1 MMRMHGPVH
10 PVLEGAM
17 SDEEDLM
24 PQPLMTTAIWSLAA
38 VVGAAFLLSFSTFL
52 LSFSIEQTFNG
63 EVVAFKDYGAIGG
76 GGLALLLAAVA
87 LKDVFSPLAG
97 NQKFPRLGV
106 VGVLS
111 ALAVCLVVY
120 GLGLFV

>member
-24 PQPLMTTAIWSLAA
+24 PQTLMTTAIWSLAA
-38 VVGAAFLLSFSTFL
+38 VVGAAFLLSFST
-52 LSFSIEQTFNG
+52 EQTVNG

-97 NQKFPRLGV
+97 KQKLPRLGV

-111 ALAVCLVVY
+111 ALAVYRVLY